1 MIVNP
6 VNDPPVLDFITDQ
19 QIDED
24 TSLIYDVL
32 ATDVDN
38 ISLNYFAVVV
48 DGSGSAGFEGSVL
61 TVTPDL
67 DFNGSLL
74 ISIAVSDDEYTVND
88 SFVLLVEPVNDAPVV
103 DVIGDQ
109 EIDEDVAFA
118 YNLTAI
124 DVDGDELSYTVSI
137 DGNGD
142 ASIDGTDLTT
152 VSYTHLTLPTTPY
165 V

>member
-19 QIDED
+19 QVDED

-32 ATDVDN
+32 ATDVDDDQ
-38 ISLNYFAVVV
+38 LDYFAVVV

-61 TVTPDL
+61 TVVPDL

-88 SFVLLVEPVNDAPVV
+88 SFVLLVEPVNDAPVL

-109 EIDEDVAFA
+109 EIDEDVTFA
-118 YNLTAI
+118 YSLTAT
-124 DVDGDELSYTVSI
+124 DVDGDDLIYTVSI

-142 ASIDGTDLTT
+142 ASIDGAE
-152 VSYTHLTLPTTPY
+152 
-165 V
+165 